1 MGRSLTWKTIKASAI
16 GTSHLD
22 SQTECQDSH
31 KVDVVQT
38 EDSNQYLIAVV
49 SDGAG
54 SAINSSIGSK
64 TTCETLAEL
73 VTQSLKT
80 DQDSALTENN
90 ATQWVQIVRDEI
102 NIIAEKEDLEV
113 REYACTL
120 LCAVVSNKGA
130 LFFQIG
136 DGAMIVSKFGLMG
149 IVFWP
154 DNGEYANSTYFITD
168 ENAIDRLRILK
179 VESNIDEL
187 AIFSDGI
194 QNLALTNSSKTP
206 HYPFFNSMFEFLRK
220 VKNADYDN
228 LDKKLELFLQSE
240 NINSRTDD
248 DKTLVLATRV

>member
-1 MGRSLTWKTIKASAI
+1 VGRSLTWKTIKASAI

-31 KVDVVQT
+31 KVNIVQIK
-38 EDSNQYLIAVV
+38 DGSQYLIIAV

-64 TTCETLAEL
+64 TTCETIVNLI
-73 VTQSLKT
+73 TQSLEK
-80 DQDSALTENN
+80 DQDTAITEGN
-90 ATQWVQIVRDEI
+90 ASQWVQTARDEI
-102 NIIAEKEDLEV
+102 NLIAEKEGLEA

-120 LCAVVSNKGA
+120 LCAVISNNEA

-136 DGAMIVSKFGLMG
+136 DGAIVVSKSGLMG
-149 IVFWP
+149 VVFWP

-168 ENAIDRLRILK
+168 ENAIDRLRTLK

-187 AIFSDGI
+187 AVLSDGI
-194 QNLALTNSSKTP
+194 QNLALINSSKKP
-206 HYPFFNSMFEFLRK
+206 HHPFFDSMFNFLRK
-220 VKNADYDN
+220 IEDANYDD
-228 LDKKLELFLQSE
+228 LDKKLESFLQSE